1 MHNPLEMKAKKK
13 KIDKKKDDFQND
25 ISTKTIEIDSQ
36 NYEGDFLINK
46 NEQRTDKGDKM
57 LDEDFNSP
65 KLKNFDEVRQKERRY
80 SEGDINGEDYWRD
93 EPENRH

>member
-1 MHNPLEMKAKKK
+1 
-13 KIDKKKDDFQND
+13 
-25 ISTKTIEIDSQ
+25 
-36 NYEGDFLINK
+36 
-46 NEQRTDKGDKM
+46 M